1 MKYALIGCGRV
12 SPNHIVAATKNNLE
26 IVGLCD
32 ISKDAV
38 YELKEKCPLIKNVKF
53 YRDYKKLLEEQKP
66 ELVAIA
72 TESGKHAEIALDCIN
87 AGCNV
92 IIEKPIALNIK
103 DANRI
108 IEAAERMGVK
118 VAANHQN
125 RFNASIQ
132 KIREAVEEERFGRI
146 FYATTQIRWSRGESY
161 YKQAAWR
168 GTWEMDGGALM
179 NQCIHNIDLLNWM
192 LGEEPVEVIAMTDN
206 LNHSYI
212 EGEDIGLAI
221 VRYKNGAYGVVE
233 GTVNVYG
240 GDMEEAL
247 CIFGENGTVKADG
260 TLNNIIENWRFADEK
275 DDEEAVK
282 QEFSVPVNHIYGKG
296 HTPLYADMI
305 DAIENDRKP
314 YVDMYAGKNA
324 LELVL
329 AICKS
334 SYEKKAVKLPLEDAS
349 TLDFKGMFIKEH
361 C

>member
-26 IVGLCD
+26 LVGLCD
-32 ISKDAV
+32 VSKNAV
-38 YELKEKCPLIKNVKF
+38 YELKEKYPLIKNVKF
-53 YRDYKKLLEEQKP
+53 YKDYKKLLEEQKP

-72 TESGKHAEIALDCIN
+72 TESGKHADIAVDCIN

-92 IIEKPIALNIK
+92 IIEKPIALSIK
-103 DANRI
+103 DADRI

-132 KIREAVEEERFGRI
+132 KIHEAVEQGRFGKI
-146 FYATTQIRWSRGESY
+146 FHGTTQIRWSRGESY
-161 YKQAAWR
+161 YKQASWR

-192 LGEEPVEVIAMTDN
+192 LGEEPTEVIAMTDN

-247 CIFGENGTVKADG
+247 CLFGENGTVKADG
-260 TLNNIIENWRFADEK
+260 TINNIIENWRFADEK
-275 DDEEAVK
+275 DDEEEVK
-282 QEFSVPVNHIYGKG
+282 REFSVPVDHIYGKG
-296 HTPLYADMI
+296 HTALYADMI
-305 DAIENDRKP
+305 DAIVNNRKP
-314 YVDMYAGKNA
+314 LVDMYSGKKA

-334 SYEKKAVKLPLEDAS
+334 SFEKKAVSLPLEQSS
-349 TLDFKGMFIKEH
+349 TLDFKGMFNKE
-361 C
+361 

>member
-12 SPNHIVAATKNNLE
+12 SPNHIVAASKNKLE
-26 IVGLCD
+26 FVGLCD

-38 YELKEKCPLIKNVKF
+38 YSLKENYPLIKNVPYYK
-53 YRDYKKLLEEQKP
+53 DYKLMLEREKP

-72 TESGKHAEIALDCIN
+72 TESGKHAAIAIDCIN

-92 IIEKPIALNIK
+92 IIEKPIALSIE
-103 DANRI
+103 DANKI
-108 IEAAERMGVK
+108 IESAERMGVK

-125 RFNASIQ
+125 RFNPSIQ
-132 KIREAVEEERFGRI
+132 KIRSAVEDGRFGRI
-146 FYATTQIRWSRGESY
+146 FHATTQIRWCRTESY
-161 YKQAAWR
+161 YKQAPWR

-192 LGEEPVEVIAMTDN
+192 LGEEPIEVIAMTDN

-212 EGEDIGLAI
+212 EAEDIGLAI

-233 GTVNVYG
+233 GTVNVFG

-260 TLNNIIENWRFADEK
+260 TTNNIIENWRFADEL
-275 DDEEAVK
+275 DDEDAVK
-282 QEFSVPVNHIYGKG
+282 AEYSMHVEHIYGQG
-296 HTPLYADMI
+296 HNPLYTDMVK
-305 DAIENDRKP
+305 AIEENRAP
-314 YVDMYAGKNA
+314 YVDMYAGKRA

-329 AICKS
+329 AI
-334 SYEKKAVKLPLEDAS
+334 YKASAERKNVKLPLNDVS
-349 TLDFKGMFIKEH
+349 SLDFKNRF
-361 C
+361 

>member
-26 IVGLCD
+26 LVGLCD
-32 ISKDAV
+32 VSKNAV
-38 YELKEKCPLIKNVKF
+38 YELKEKYPLIKNVKF
-53 YRDYKKLLEEQKP
+53 YKDYKKLLEEQKP

-72 TESGKHAEIALDCIN
+72 TESGKHADIAVDCIN

-92 IIEKPIALNIK
+92 IIEKPIALSIA
-103 DANRI
+103 DAQKI
-108 IEAAERMGVK
+108 IDAAEKMNVK

-132 KIREAVEEERFGRI
+132 KIRSAVEQGRFGRI
-146 FYATTQIRWSRGESY
+146 FHATTQIRWSRSESY

-192 LGEEPVEVIAMTDN
+192 LGEEPTEVIAMTDN

-212 EGEDIGLAI
+212 ECEDVGLAI

-233 GTVNVYG
+233 GTVNIFG

-260 TLNNIIENWRFADEK
+260 TINNIIENWRFADEL
-275 DDEEAVK
+275 DDEEEVK
-282 QEFSVPVNHIYGKG
+282 SAFSAPVEHIYGKG
-296 HTPLYADMI
+296 HTALYADMVE
-305 DAIENDRKP
+305 AIEQDRKP
-314 YVDMYAGKNA
+314 YVDMYAGKKA

-329 AICKS
+329 AIYQAAATGKS
-334 SYEKKAVKLPLEDAS
+334 VKFPTDNIS
-349 TLDFKGMFIKEH
+349 TLDFKGRF
-361 C
+361 